1 MLPNLVCSFSS
12 RSGRAPLWK
21 FAEAGPGILNP
32 ACKLEGAPPPSSWSF
47 EFDYRANHTRI
58 LEPRRYQ
65 SSKPPKRAP
74 YNRRPNDLSR
84 APHSPDASATDTYYE
99 YHQRTTA
106 EIMDGAGGGGQGG
119 AETVEQMQARH
130 RREAK
135 DLQGRVTSKKKNA
148 TKKTRKGVNDECAE
162 MERKMKE
169 RQAEEL
175 EGLAGGAQNDGGD
188 TAQQQESDG
197 EGEDGQKD
205 TAQGDLAAKM
215 RAMGVGELAAKP
227 PQQPTKPPDE
237 GGHGAAP
244 GDGGSGPGKKRNR
257 QKERLARRAAEQ
269 EAAAEAAE
277 QEAAGMTDHRGRER
291 ERMEGEFARH
301 GLEEHEI
308 RPDGHCLFS
317 AVADQLGQAGVPLAP
332 AGGSTGEGKQ
342 QPEPGYKTVRRAA
355 AGYIEAR
362 GDDFAGFLEE
372 DLGSYVRKIRD
383 TAEWGGQ
390 LELLALASVYGVDV
404 CVVQDG
410 RTEVIQPSGG
420 GEAKKGEERKKIWLA
435 YYRHGYGLGEHYNSL
450 RKAA

>member
-1 MLPNLVCSFSS
+1 MDG
-12 RSGRAPLWK
+12 SG
-21 FAEAGPGILNP
+21 G
-32 ACKLEGAPPPSSWSF
+32 GA
-47 EFDYRANHTRI
+47 
-58 LEPRRYQ
+58 
-65 SSKPPKRAP
+65 
-74 YNRRPNDLSR
+74 
-84 APHSPDASATDTYYE
+84 ASA
-99 YHQRTTA
+99 
-106 EIMDGAGGGGQGG
+106 G

-130 RREAK
+130 RKEAK

-162 MERKMKE
+162 MERQMKE

-175 EGLAGGAQNDGGD
+175 EGLTSGGKDGDD
-188 TAQQQESDG
+188 TQEQDDQ
-197 EGEDGQKD
+197 EEDQDARED

-227 PQQPTKPPDE
+227 PQQPSKPPDRE
-237 GGHGAAP
+237 SNGAAAAATQEAGP
-244 GDGGSGPGKKRNR
+244 GAGKKRNR

-291 ERMEGEFARH
+291 EGMAAEFARH

-317 AVADQLGQAGVPLAP
+317 AVADQLRRAGVPLAVP
-332 AGGSTGEGKQ
+332 SSGADGEVRDGEGGGA
-342 QPEPGYKTVRRAA
+342 EPGYKTVRRAA

-362 GDDFAGFLEE
+362 GDEFAGFLEE

-390 LELLALASVYGVDV
+390 LELLALASVYGVEV

-410 RTEVIQPSGG
+410 RTEVISPSGG
-420 GEAKKGEERKKIWLA
+420 GDVKEGDEKKKIWLA

-450 RKAA
+450 RRKA